1 MKKAFFFP
9 RLHIKNHQYNHT
21 INTTLRVHNK
31 LTIKVTK
38 THHIQVSLI
47 KATQKKEYVATK
59 VIKYSVGANMGSK
72 PLQPKIL
79 RKELF
84 LSKHILKNNKHI
96 GQTCNCIESPGLTFH
111 TKAFLRQLLPFALV
125 IGKLSHFHMTYF
137 LINLC
142 LQSNGKVRVSTSA
155 TNDAVNHH
163 PQNVC
168 GNWGNHSR
176 ISNLIC
182 FKFSIL

>member
-1 MKKAFFFP
+1 MKKAFFFFLITHKEP
-9 RLHIKNHQYNHT
+9 SVQSYNQYC
-21 INTTLRVHNK
+21 IHNK

-84 LSKHILKNNKHI
+84 LSKHVLKNNKHI
-96 GQTCNCIESPGLTFH
+96 RQTCNCIESPGFTFH
-111 TKAFLRQLLPFALV
+111 TKAFLRQLLPFTLV